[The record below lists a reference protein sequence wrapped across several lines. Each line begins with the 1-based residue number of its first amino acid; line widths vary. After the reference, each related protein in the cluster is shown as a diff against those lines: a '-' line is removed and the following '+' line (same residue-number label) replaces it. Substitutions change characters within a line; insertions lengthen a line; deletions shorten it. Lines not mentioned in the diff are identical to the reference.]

1 MNWDTDHGQVVPG
14 YLLKGW
20 EMGDGCHWPRR
31 LETGNWEIN
40 HGNGGR
46 QFLFN
51 RSPVRGMGDW
61 RLWTWSRHLEDGIGN
76 WDTNHGSRK
85 FLLACFKGWKT
96 GVLGCDLVVSR
107 MGWGIGIQSYRHGS
121 R

>member
-1 MNWDTDHGQVVPG
+1 MVWVVPVYQFTCFERWEPGNWDTDHGQVVPG

-61 RLWTWSRHLEDGIGN
+61 RLWTWSRHLEYVMGN
-76 WDTNHGSRK
+76 
-85 FLLACFKGWKT
+85 
-96 GVLGCDLVVSR
+96 
-107 MGWGIGIQSYRHGS
+107 
-121 R
+121 